1 MKRLLAVLI
10 LILTATPVMAYPF
23 DVKYY
28 NHWKA
33 VYHPHSESSY
43 QHAYCSI
50 NNGIEEFELQDKTRI
65 DCLTDD
71 YAIEFDFANKW
82 AESIGQALH
91 YGLTSGKKPK
101 VVLILDSKYKQQ
113 QMVYY
118 ERVKK
123 LGQVY
128 NIDVEYVSD
137 EILDLDKKKRC
148 HHKDCKCNRK
158 KSNFWHI
165 YDNIRKKE
173 WI

>member
-1 MKRLLAVLI
+1 M
-10 LILTATPVMAYPF
+10 TYPF
-23 DVKYY
+23 DTKYY

-43 QHAYCSI
+43 QHAYCSAH
-50 NNGIEEFELQDKTRI
+50 NGIAEYELSDKTRI
-65 DCLTDD
+65 DCLTDT

-91 YGLTSGKKPK
+91 YSLISGKKPK

-113 QMVYY
+113 QMIYY

-123 LGQVY
+123 LGQIY

-137 EILDLDKKKRC
+137 
-148 HHKDCKCNRK
+148 
-158 KSNFWHI
+158 
-165 YDNIRKKE
+165 
-173 WI
+173 

>member
-1 MKRLLAVLI
+1 MKKVFI
-10 LILTATPVMAYPF
+10 LVMLFISTLSANAYSF
-23 DVKYY
+23 DTKYY

-43 QHAYCSI
+43 QHAYCSMH
-50 NNGIEEFELQDKTRI
+50 NGIEEFELQDKTRI

-82 AESIGQALH
+82 AESIGQAVH
-91 YGLTSGKKPK
+91 YALMSGKKPK
-101 VVLILDSKYKQQ
+101 IVLILDNKYKQQ

-137 EILDLDKKKRC
+137 EILNLDKKKRC
-148 HHKDCKCNRK
+148 QYKDCKCNQK
-158 KSNFWHI
+158 KNYFWHV
-165 YDNIRKKE
+165 YDNIKKKE
-173 WI
+173 LI